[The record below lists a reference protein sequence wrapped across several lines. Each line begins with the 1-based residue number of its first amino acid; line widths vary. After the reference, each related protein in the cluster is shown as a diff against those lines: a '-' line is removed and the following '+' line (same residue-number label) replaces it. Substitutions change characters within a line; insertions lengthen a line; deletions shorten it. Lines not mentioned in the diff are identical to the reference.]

1 MFLVVTILMKK
12 PTTVAMLDKSGGI
25 TMKNE
30 IIDADFNVIEVE
42 KYTDEYSEERLWT
55 KIKENVISI
64 GIGLIYK
71 ALQLYYV
78 AQSPKCPMKVK
89 AGIYGALGYLIS
101 PFDFIPDFT
110 PIVGYTDDAAAI
122 GIALLLAQIYIN
134 DDIRSQVKGKIKDI
148 FGTKVLEKLD
158 ED

>member
-1 MFLVVTILMKK
+1 MKK
-12 PTTVAMLDKSGGI
+12 DF
-25 TMKNE
+25 
-30 IIDADFNVIEVE
+30 IDADFSEIEVE
-42 KYTDEYSEERLWT
+42 KYTDEYSEEGLWK
-55 KIKENVISI
+55 KIKENVTSI
-64 GIGLIYK
+64 GIKLIYK

-101 PFDFIPDFT
+101 PFDFIPDIT

-122 GIALLLAQIYIN
+122 GIALLLAQMYI
-134 DDIRSQVKGKIKDI
+134 DDNIKAQAKGKIKDI
-148 FGTKVLEKLD
+148 FGAKALEKLD

>member
-1 MFLVVTILMKK
+1 MKK
-12 PTTVAMLDKSGGI
+12 DF
-25 TMKNE
+25 
-30 IIDADFNVIEVE
+30 IDADFSEIAVE
-42 KYTDEYSEERLWT
+42 KYTDEYSEEGLWK
-55 KIKENVISI
+55 KIRENVTSI
-64 GIGLIYK
+64 GIKLIYK

-101 PFDFIPDFT
+101 PFDFIPDIT

-122 GIALLLAQIYIN
+122 GIALLLAQMYIN
-134 DDIRSQVKGKIKDI
+134 DEIKAQAKGKIKDI
-148 FGTKVLEKLD
+148 FGAKALEKLD

>member
-1 MFLVVTILMKK
+1 MKK
-12 PTTVAMLDKSGGI
+12 DF
-25 TMKNE
+25 
-30 IIDADFNVIEVE
+30 IDADFSEIEVE
-42 KYTDEYSEERLWT
+42 KYTDKYSEEGLWK
-55 KIKENVISI
+55 KIRENVTSI
-64 GIGLIYK
+64 GIKLIYK

-101 PFDFIPDFT
+101 PFDFIPDIT

-122 GIALLLAQIYIN
+122 GIALLLAQMYIN
-134 DDIRSQVKGKIKDI
+134 DEIKAQAKGKIKDI
-148 FGTKVLEKLD
+148 FGAKALEKLD